1 MGERNKDS
9 NIGEKKGINYN
20 LMHTSRGSKLIDL
33 YVAFV
38 CALHMLACMAQVFKS
53 HIYACVVYASCR
65 ID

>member
-20 LMHTSRGSKLIDL
+20 LMHASRGSKLIDL

-38 CALHMLACMAQVFKS
+38 CALHMLACMAQVLNFNI
-53 HIYACVVYASCR
+53 HACVVYASCR
-65 ID
+65 IN